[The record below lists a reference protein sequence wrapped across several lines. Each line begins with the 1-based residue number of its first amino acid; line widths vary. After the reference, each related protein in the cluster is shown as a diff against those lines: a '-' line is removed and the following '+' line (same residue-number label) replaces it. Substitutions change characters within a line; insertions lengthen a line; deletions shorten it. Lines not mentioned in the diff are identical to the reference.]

1 MPKRID
7 SQCPT
12 FQTAID
18 ILSSRWN
25 ALILNVLQQGPLRFS
40 ELSERAKGPGDK
52 VLSARLKELEA
63 RGLLVRTVET
73 GPPIRVS
80 YELTRSGREFGD
92 LAHAIERW
100 GRELPQVE
108 ATRGRNRR

>member
-1 MPKRID
+1 MRKSVD
-7 SQCPT
+7 SQCQT

-25 ALILNVLQQGPLRFS
+25 ALILNVLQQGALRFS

-63 RGLLVRTVET
+63 RGLLLRQVEA
-73 GPPIRVS
+73 GPPVRVS
-80 YELTRSGREFGD
+80 YELTRTGRAFGE
-92 LAHAIERW
+92 LAQAIERW
-100 GRELPQVE
+100 GRELMQGE
-108 ATRGRNRR
+108 RSTRR